1 MDFGRMVWMDDDI
14 LIRHR
19 RVVRRGSAL
28 RQEEKRKIHADAP
41 SPRTSASA
49 VAGVAGAAE
58 MPADF
63 GGGEVAAVV
72 RAKAAAVRIGDSE
85 CLPRS
90 FWGSTIPYLEPSC
103 HRHALYACPPH
114 RHVCTAVRRVPHT
127 YHVRTVALT
136 FVLELVC
143 PYSPCAGVA
152 FVCVSFRTCTLP

>member
-1 MDFGRMVWMDDDI
+1 MRFFTSRVSLRMDFGRMVWMDDDI

-58 MPADF
+58 KPRCRRTLAA
-63 GGGEVAAVV
+63 EVAAVV

-85 CLPRS
+85 CLPRRTTLVLGFNNTLLRTIVPPPRFVCLPPPS
-90 FWGSTIPYLEPSC
+90 PRMHCRQACST
-103 HRHALYACPPH
+103 
-114 RHVCTAVRRVPHT
+114 HVSRSYSRS
-127 YHVRTVALT
+127 YVRT
-136 FVLELVC
+136 
-143 PYSPCAGVA
+143 
-152 FVCVSFRTCTLP
+152 